1 MKKFFLKSVVIGSL
15 IMTSVSASAQIDLG
29 NLSKVVS
36 SAVGKDVSSIITG
49 KNNVSKENIVGT
61 WTYKQPSIS
70 FESNDLLKQ
79 AGGQLTSAA
88 IEKKLAEQFT
98 KVGITAGK
106 FFVTFG
112 NDNTFSTIKNGVVTT
127 SGTYVLSGS
136 KITFSYLEGSA
147 KITGYAQM
155 KNGLL
160 SISFDSSKVL
170 DVMSKMSKYSA
181 NSTLSTIS
189 SLAGSFNGMKTGVA
203 LVKYVAPVAKKTTT
217 TSKTTTTVKKTT
229 AKKTTAKKATVKT
242 KK

>member
-1 MKKFFLKSVVIGSL
+1 MKMKKFFLKSAVVGAFF
-15 IMTSVSASAQIDLG
+15 MTSISASAQIDLG
-29 NLSKVVS
+29 NLGKVVS
-36 SAVGKDVSSIITG
+36 SAIGGEAGSIISS

-106 FFVTFG
+106 FLITFG
-112 NDNTFSTIKNGVVTT
+112 SDNTFSTIKNGAVTT
-127 SGTYVLSGS
+127 SGTYVLNGS

-147 KITGYAQM
+147 KVTGYAQM

-160 SISFDSSKVL
+160 SISFDSSKVI

-181 NSTLSTIS
+181 NTTLSTIS

-203 LVKYVAPVAKKTTT
+203 LSKYVAPVAKKTTT
-217 TSKTTTTVKKTT
+217 APKTTTVKKTT
-229 AKKTTAKKATVKT
+229 VKSTTKVKK
-242 KK
+242 

>member
-1 MKKFFLKSVVIGSL
+1 MKNFFVKSVVLGAIL
-15 IMTSVSASAQIDLG
+15 MTSLSASAQIDLG
-29 NLSKVVS
+29 NLGKVVS
-36 SAVGKDVSSIITG
+36 SAIGGEAGSIISS

-106 FFVTFG
+106 FLVTFG
-112 NDNTFSTIKNGVVTT
+112 NDNTFSTVKNGAVTT
-127 SGTYVLSGS
+127 SGTYVLNGS

-181 NSTLSTIS
+181 NTTLSTIS

-203 LVKYVAPVAKKTTT
+203 LAKYVAPVAKKTTT
-217 TSKTTTTVKKTT
+217 AKTTVAKKTTVKKATT
-229 AKKTTAKKATVKT
+229 TKVKK
-242 KK
+242 

>member
-1 MKKFFLKSVVIGSL
+1 MKKFFLKSAVVGAFF
-15 IMTSVSASAQIDLG
+15 MTSISASAQIDLG
-29 NLSKVVS
+29 NLGKVVS
-36 SAVGKDVSSIITG
+36 SAIGGEAGSIISS

-106 FFVTFG
+106 FLITFG
-112 NDNTFSTIKNGVVTT
+112 SDNTFSTIKNGAVTT
-127 SGTYVLSGS
+127 SGTYVLNGS

-147 KITGYAQM
+147 KVTGYAQM

-160 SISFDSSKVL
+160 SISFDSSKVI

-181 NSTLSTIS
+181 NTTLSTIS

-203 LVKYVAPVAKKTTT
+203 LSKYVAPVAKKTTT
-217 TSKTTTTVKKTT
+217 APKTTTVKKTT
-229 AKKTTAKKATVKT
+229 VKSTTKVKK
-242 KK
+242 

>member
-1 MKKFFLKSVVIGSL
+1 MKIFLKSVFLGVIF
-15 IMTSVSASAQIDLG
+15 MTSINASAQIDLG
-29 NLSKVVS
+29 NLGKVVS
-36 SAVGKDVSSIITG
+36 SAIGTEAGSIITS

-106 FFVTFG
+106 FLITFG
-112 NDNTFSTIKNGVVTT
+112 NDNTFSTIKNGAVTT
-127 SGTYVLSGS
+127 SGTYVLNGS

-147 KITGYAQM
+147 KVTGYAQM

-160 SISFDSSKVL
+160 SISFDSSKVI

-181 NSTLSTIS
+181 NTTLSTIS

-203 LVKYVAPVAKKTTT
+203 LSKYVAPVAKKTTT
-217 TSKTTTTVKKTT
+217 APKTTTVKKTT
-229 AKKTTAKKATVKT
+229 VKSTTKVKK
-242 KK
+242 

>member
-1 MKKFFLKSVVIGSL
+1 MKKFFLKSAVVGAFF
-15 IMTSVSASAQIDLG
+15 MTSISASAQIDLG
-29 NLSKVVS
+29 NLGKVVS
-36 SAVGKDVSSIITG
+36 SAIGTEAGSIITS
-49 KNNVSKENIVGT
+49 KNNVSKESIVGT

-106 FFVTFG
+106 FLITFG
-112 NDNTFSTIKNGVVTT
+112 NDNTFSTIKNGAVTT
-127 SGTYVLSGS
+127 SGTYVLNGP

-147 KITGYAQM
+147 KVTGYAQM

-160 SISFDSSKVL
+160 SISFDSSKVI

-181 NSTLSTIS
+181 NTTLSTIS

-203 LVKYVAPVAKKTTT
+203 LSKYVAPVAKAKAT
-217 TSKTTTTVKKTT
+217 TSKTTTVKKTT
-229 AKKTTAKKATVKT
+229 VKKTTT
-242 KK
+242 KKKK

>member
-1 MKKFFLKSVVIGSL
+1 MKNFFKSVFFGVVL
-15 IMTSVSASAQIDLG
+15 MTSMNASAQIDLG
-29 NLSKVVS
+29 NLGKVVS
-36 SAVGKDVSSIITG
+36 SAIGTEAGSIITS

-106 FFVTFG
+106 FLITFG
-112 NDNTFSTIKNGVVTT
+112 NDNTFSTIKNGAVTT
-127 SGTYVLSGS
+127 SGTYVLNGS

-147 KITGYAQM
+147 KVTGYAQM

-160 SISFDSSKVL
+160 SISFDSSKVI

-181 NSTLSTIS
+181 NTTLSTIS
-189 SLAGSFNGMKTGVA
+189 SLASSFNGMKTGVA
-203 LVKYVAPVAKKTTT
+203 LSKYVAPVAKKTTT
-217 TSKTTTTVKKTT
+217 APKTTTVKKTIVKST
-229 AKKTTAKKATVKT
+229 TKVKK
-242 KK
+242 

>member
-1 MKKFFLKSVVIGSL
+1 MKNFFVKSVVLGAIL
-15 IMTSVSASAQIDLG
+15 MTSLSASAQIDLG
-29 NLSKVVS
+29 NLGKVVS
-36 SAVGKDVSSIITG
+36 SAIGGEAGSIISS

-106 FFVTFG
+106 FLITFG
-112 NDNTFSTIKNGVVTT
+112 SDNTFSTIKNGVVTT
-127 SGTYVLSGS
+127 SGTYVLNGS
-136 KITFSYLEGSA
+136 KITFSYLENSA

-181 NSTLSTIS
+181 NTTLSTIS

-203 LVKYVAPVAKKTTT
+203 LSKYVAPVAKKTTT
-217 TSKTTTTVKKTT
+217 APKKTTVKKTT
-229 AKKTTAKKATVKT
+229 VKSTTKVKK
-242 KK
+242 

>member
-1 MKKFFLKSVVIGSL
+1 MKNFFKSVFFGVVL
-15 IMTSVSASAQIDLG
+15 MTSMNASAQIDLG
-29 NLSKVVS
+29 NLGKVVS
-36 SAVGKDVSSIITG
+36 SAIGTEAGSIITS

-106 FFVTFG
+106 FLITFG
-112 NDNTFSTIKNGVVTT
+112 NDNTFSTIKNGAVTT
-127 SGTYVLSGS
+127 SGTYVLNGS

-147 KITGYAQM
+147 KVTGYAQM

-160 SISFDSSKVL
+160 SISFDSSKVI

-181 NSTLSTIS
+181 NTTLSTIS
-189 SLAGSFNGMKTGVA
+189 SLASSFNGMKTGVA
-203 LVKYVAPVAKKTTT
+203 LSKYVAPVAKKTTT
-217 TSKTTTTVKKTT
+217 APKTTTVKKTT
-229 AKKTTAKKATVKT
+229 VKSTTKVKK
-242 KK
+242 

>member
-1 MKKFFLKSVVIGSL
+1 
-15 IMTSVSASAQIDLG
+15 MTSLSASAQIDLG
-29 NLSKVVS
+29 NLGKVVS
-36 SAVGKDVSSIITG
+36 SAIGGEAGSIISS

-106 FFVTFG
+106 FLITFG
-112 NDNTFSTIKNGVVTT
+112 SDNTFSTIKNGVVTT
-127 SGTYVLSGS
+127 SGTYVLNGS

-181 NSTLSTIS
+181 NTTLSTIS

-203 LVKYVAPVAKKTTT
+203 LAKYVAPVAKKTTT
-217 TSKTTTTVKKTT
+217 AKTTVAKKTTVKKATT
-229 AKKTTAKKATVKT
+229 TKVKK
-242 KK
+242 

>member
-1 MKKFFLKSVVIGSL
+1 MKKFLKSVFFGVVL
-15 IMTSVSASAQIDLG
+15 MTSMNASAQIDLG
-29 NLSKVVS
+29 NLGKVVS
-36 SAVGKDVSSIITG
+36 SAIGTEAGSIITS
-49 KNNVSKENIVGT
+49 KNNVSKENLVGT

-98 KVGITAGK
+98 KVGITPGK
-106 FFVTFG
+106 FLITFG
-112 NDNTFSTIKNGVVTT
+112 NDNTFSTIKNGAVTT
-127 SGTYVLSGS
+127 SGTYVLNGP

-147 KITGYAQM
+147 KVTGYAQM

-160 SISFDSSKVL
+160 SISFDSSKVI

-181 NSTLSTIS
+181 NTTLSTIS

-203 LVKYVAPVAKKTTT
+203 LSKYVAPVAKKTTT
-217 TSKTTTTVKKTT
+217 APKTTTVKKTT
-229 AKKTTAKKATVKT
+229 VKSTTKVKK
-242 KK
+242 

>member
-1 MKKFFLKSVVIGSL
+1 
-15 IMTSVSASAQIDLG
+15 MTSLSASAQIDLG
-29 NLSKVVS
+29 NLGKVVS
-36 SAVGKDVSSIITG
+36 SAIGGEAGSIISS

-106 FFVTFG
+106 FLITFG
-112 NDNTFSTIKNGVVTT
+112 SDNTFSTIKNGVVTT
-127 SGTYVLSGS
+127 SGTYVLNGS
-136 KITFSYLEGSA
+136 KITFSYLENSA
-147 KITGYAQM
+147 KKTGYAQM

-181 NSTLSTIS
+181 NTTLSTIS
-189 SLAGSFNGMKTGVA
+189 SLAGSFNAMKTGVA
-203 LVKYVAPVAKKTTT
+203 LAKYVAPVAKKTTT
-217 TSKTTTTVKKTT
+217 AKTTV
-229 AKKTTAKKATVKT
+229 AKKTTNS
-242 KK
+242 

>member
-1 MKKFFLKSVVIGSL
+1 
-15 IMTSVSASAQIDLG
+15 MTSLSASAQIDLG
-29 NLSKVVS
+29 NLGKVVS
-36 SAVGKDVSSIITG
+36 SAIGGEAGSIISS

-106 FFVTFG
+106 FLITFG
-112 NDNTFSTIKNGVVTT
+112 SDNTFSTIKNGVVTT
-127 SGTYVLSGS
+127 SGTYVLNGS
-136 KITFSYLEGSA
+136 KITFSYLENSA

-181 NSTLSTIS
+181 NTTLSTIS
-189 SLAGSFNGMKTGVA
+189 SLAGSFNAMKTGVA
-203 LVKYVAPVAKKTTT
+203 LAKYVSPVAKKTTT
-217 TSKTTTTVKKTT
+217 AKTTVAKKTTVKKATT
-229 AKKTTAKKATVKT
+229 TKVKK
-242 KK
+242 

>member
-1 MKKFFLKSVVIGSL
+1 
-15 IMTSVSASAQIDLG
+15 MTSLSASAQIDLG
-29 NLSKVVS
+29 NLGKVVS
-36 SAVGKDVSSIITG
+36 SAIGGEAGSIISS

-106 FFVTFG
+106 FLITFG
-112 NDNTFSTIKNGVVTT
+112 SDNTFSTIKNGVVTT
-127 SGTYVLSGS
+127 SGTYVLNGS
-136 KITFSYLEGSA
+136 KITFSYLENSA

-181 NSTLSTIS
+181 NTTLSTIS
-189 SLAGSFNGMKTGVA
+189 SLAGSFNAMKTGVA
-203 LVKYVAPVAKKTTT
+203 LAKYVAPVAKKTTT
-217 TSKTTTTVKKTT
+217 AKTTVAKKTTVKKATT
-229 AKKTTAKKATVKT
+229 TKVKK
-242 KK
+242 

>member
-1 MKKFFLKSVVIGSL
+1 
-15 IMTSVSASAQIDLG
+15 MTSLSASAQIDLG
-29 NLSKVVS
+29 NLGKVVS
-36 SAVGKDVSSIITG
+36 SAIGGEAGSIISS

-106 FFVTFG
+106 FLVTFG
-112 NDNTFSTIKNGVVTT
+112 SDNTFSTIKNGVVTT
-127 SGTYVLSGS
+127 SGTYVLNGS
-136 KITFSYLEGSA
+136 KITFSYLENSA

-181 NSTLSTIS
+181 NTTLSTIS
-189 SLAGSFNGMKTGVA
+189 SLAGSFNAMKTGVA
-203 LVKYVAPVAKKTTT
+203 LAKYVAPVAKKTTT
-217 TSKTTTTVKKTT
+217 AKTTVAKKTTVKKATT
-229 AKKTTAKKATVKT
+229 TKVKK
-242 KK
+242 

>member
-1 MKKFFLKSVVIGSL
+1 
-15 IMTSVSASAQIDLG
+15 MTSLSASAQIDLG
-29 NLSKVVS
+29 NLGKVVS
-36 SAVGKDVSSIITG
+36 SAIGGEAGSIISS

-106 FFVTFG
+106 FLVTFG
-112 NDNTFSTIKNGVVTT
+112 SDNTFSTIKNGVVTT
-127 SGTYVLSGS
+127 SGTYVLNGS
-136 KITFSYLEGSA
+136 KITFSYLENSA

-181 NSTLSTIS
+181 NTTLSTIS
-189 SLAGSFNGMKTGVA
+189 SLAGSFNAMKTGVA
-203 LVKYVAPVAKKTTT
+203 LAKYVAPVAKKTTT
-217 TSKTTTTVKKTT
+217 AKTTV
-229 AKKTTAKKATVKT
+229 AKKTTNS
-242 KK
+242 

>member
-1 MKKFFLKSVVIGSL
+1 MKNFFKSVFFGVVL
-15 IMTSVSASAQIDLG
+15 MTSMNASAQIDLG
-29 NLSKVVS
+29 NLGKVVS
-36 SAVGKDVSSIITG
+36 SAIGTEAGSIITS

-106 FFVTFG
+106 FLITFG
-112 NDNTFSTIKNGVVTT
+112 DDNTFSTIKNGAVTT
-127 SGTYVLSGS
+127 SGTYVLNGS

-147 KITGYAQM
+147 KVTGYAQM

-160 SISFDSSKVL
+160 SISFDSSKVI

-181 NSTLSTIS
+181 NTTLSIIS

-203 LVKYVAPVAKKTTT
+203 LSKYVAPVAKKTTT
-217 TSKTTTTVKKTT
+217 APKTTTVKKTT
-229 AKKTTAKKATVKT
+229 VKSTTKVKK
-242 KK
+242 

>member
-1 MKKFFLKSVVIGSL
+1 MKNFFVKSVVLGAIL
-15 IMTSVSASAQIDLG
+15 MTSLSASAQIDLG
-29 NLSKVVS
+29 NLGKVVS
-36 SAVGKDVSSIITG
+36 SAIGGEAGSIISS

-106 FFVTFG
+106 FLITFG
-112 NDNTFSTIKNGVVTT
+112 SDNTFSTIKNGVVTT
-127 SGTYVLSGS
+127 SGTYVLNGS
-136 KITFSYLEGSA
+136 KITFSYLENSA

-181 NSTLSTIS
+181 NTTLSTIS
-189 SLAGSFNGMKTGVA
+189 SLAGSFNAMKTGVA
-203 LVKYVAPVAKKTTT
+203 LAKYVAPVAKKTTT
-217 TSKTTTTVKKTT
+217 AKTTVAKKTTVKKATT
-229 AKKTTAKKATVKT
+229 TKVKK
-242 KK
+242 